1 MLERSRLVP
10 GDTVL
15 DLACGPGGMLPL
27 IWEMVQPGGRVLAG
41 DISAAML
48 EQVAGLVERESLAGV
63 EIGELEVDW
72 LDIESASIG
81 ALLCRFGYMF
91 ASDPEAA
98 LKEARRVIRPGG
110 SFATAVWDVPERN
123 AYGRLPLEA
132 LAAVGMADV
141 PRAGDPGM
149 YRLAEPGLIAELI
162 QSAGFTEVAVEEAP
176 VSFEFASLDDLI
188 ALTKRLSMRIQTGL
202 AEGAPGTAQLFA
214 QELERLVEAHTS
226 LDGSITLEGVALVA
240 SGRA

>member
-1 MLERSRLVP
+1 
-10 GDTVL
+10 
-15 DLACGPGGMLPL
+15 
-27 IWEMVQPGGRVLAG
+27 
-41 DISAAML
+41 
-48 EQVAGLVERESLAGV
+48 
-63 EIGELEVDW
+63 
-72 LDIESASIG
+72 
-81 ALLCRFGYMF
+81 
-91 ASDPEAA
+91 
-98 LKEARRVIRPGG
+98 
-110 SFATAVWDVPERN
+110 
-123 AYGRLPLEA
+123 
-132 LAAVGMADV
+132 
-141 PRAGDPGM
+141 M